1 MPSIIITGSDPKTGK
16 LILSDHGITI
26 TSRSQKVTWIIGPHS
41 GVSAITAISPKPD
54 SINVFNPIPQPLGIS
69 TNWQGTVDA
78 NLKVPAEE
86 LYNIFWNDIHNNN
99 HQFDPKIRV
108 KP

>member
-1 MPSIIITGSDPKTGK
+1 MPSIIITGSNPKTGR
-16 LILSDHGITI
+16 LILSDNGITI

-41 GVSAITAISPKPD
+41 GVSAITAISAKPD
-54 SINVFNPIPQPLGIS
+54 SINVFNPIPQPVGNS
-69 TNWQGTVDA
+69 TNWQGTVDPD
-78 NLKVPAEE
+78 LTVPAEE
-86 LYNIFWNDIHNNN
+86 LYDIFWNDASNNN